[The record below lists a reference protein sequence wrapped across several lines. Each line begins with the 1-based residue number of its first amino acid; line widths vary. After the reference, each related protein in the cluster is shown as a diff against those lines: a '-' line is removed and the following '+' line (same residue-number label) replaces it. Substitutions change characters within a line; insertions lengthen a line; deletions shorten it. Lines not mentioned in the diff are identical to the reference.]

1 MSVILYLVRN
11 HKQAMAASETAA
23 KSSSSQICALT
34 TWHILSSLEDKNQ
47 NDQGPKAL
55 VLSNLKRSCFSTT
68 ETCVIPSLTHQP
80 RGQVQDKYPGS
91 SPRSE
96 LQKVNPSR
104 ISDVNAPSQ
113 RQSHCSLLWIP
124 WILQTSFS
132 RIPLWPPSF
141 YFSHKLVCGWFIWK
155 KKGHFISF
163 IKKKCACIWLTQW
176 RYYKVPFEEG
186 CLSSCQ
192 VLALSWVTWLR
203 SWENSS

>member
-11 HKQAMAASETAA
+11 HKQAVAASETAA

-155 KKGHFISF
+155 KKGILFPSLKKSVPAFGWHNDAI
-163 IKKKCACIWLTQW
+163 IKS
-176 RYYKVPFEEG
+176 P
-186 CLSSCQ
+186 
-192 VLALSWVTWLR
+192 LR
-203 SWENSS
+203 KAVSPPVRSLLFPELRD